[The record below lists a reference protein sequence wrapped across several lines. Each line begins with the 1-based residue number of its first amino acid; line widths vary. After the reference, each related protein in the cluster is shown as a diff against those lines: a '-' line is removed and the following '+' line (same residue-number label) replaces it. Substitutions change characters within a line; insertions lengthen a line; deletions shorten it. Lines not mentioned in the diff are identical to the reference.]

1 MLNILK
7 NISFLESLDI
17 KGFLWRMISLS
28 YGHKSEDFVEEKI
41 PGVQYV
47 IRMKRADSGWRMEI
61 LLGDRIEDSLA
72 IHKVNET
79 NLLKSLKSCF
89 SNMAAP
95 AMDWQLER
103 SVKNLMDKMSTIA
116 FIETEEA
123 VPAID
128 KAMTELNES
137 INSLEQKID
146 SLEQKIDSIDE
157 RLKRVEA
164 RMAIDTL

>member
-1 MLNILK
+1 M
-7 NISFLESLDI
+7 
-17 KGFLWRMISLS
+17 S

-47 IRMKRADSGWRMEI
+47 IRMRRANSGWRMEI
-61 LLGDRIEDSLA
+61 LLGNRIEDSLA
-72 IHKVNET
+72 IQKVNET

-116 FIETEEA
+116 FIEAEGA

-128 KAMTELNES
+128 KAVTELDES
-137 INSLEQKID
+137 MNSLEQKID

>member
-1 MLNILK
+1 M
-7 NISFLESLDI
+7 
-17 KGFLWRMISLS
+17 S

-47 IRMKRADSGWRMEI
+47 IRMRRANSGWRMEI
-61 LLGDRIEDSLA
+61 LLGNRIEDSLA
-72 IHKVNET
+72 IQKVNET

-116 FIETEEA
+116 FIEAEEA

-128 KAMTELNES
+128 KAMTELDES

>member
-1 MLNILK
+1 M
-7 NISFLESLDI
+7 
-17 KGFLWRMISLS
+17 S

-47 IRMKRADSGWRMEI
+47 IRMSRSNSGWRMEI
-61 LLGDRIEDSLA
+61 LLGNRVEDSVS
-72 IHKVNET
+72 IHKVNEA
-79 NLLKSLKSCF
+79 NLLKGLKSCF

-103 SVKNLMDKMSTIA
+103 SVKNLMEKLATIA

-128 KAMTELNES
+128 KAMTGLNES
-137 INSLEQKID
+137 IDSLEQKID

>member
-1 MLNILK
+1 LN
-7 NISFLESLDI
+7 I
-17 KGFLWRMISLS
+17 KGFLWRNFGLS
-28 YGHKSEDFVEEKI
+28 YGHISDDVVEEKI
-41 PGVQYV
+41 PGISYV
-47 IRMKRADSGWRMEI
+47 IRMRRVNSGWRMEI
-61 LLGDRIEDSLA
+61 LLGNRVEESIA
-72 IHKVNET
+72 IQKVNET
-79 NLLKSLKSCF
+79 NLLKGLKSCF
-89 SNMAAP
+89 SNLAAP

-103 SVKNLMDKMSTIA
+103 SVKNLMDRMATIT

-128 KAMTELNES
+128 KAMMELNEN

-146 SLEQKIDSIDE
+146 GLEQKIDSIDE